1 MQSPVMPV
9 LVYGL
14 EVVLQKQKHQDTF
27 EWFNKRFLKLILS
40 LPVNV
45 ADPAVYILT
54 GILPDEAL
62 LHKRVLTLFGNIFR
76 LPQTSIEHQL
86 AKRQF
91 IGVGI
96 GGQGAKPLNNLGGG
110 GGNKPFAPSQ

>member
-45 ADPAVYILT
+45 AD
-54 GILPDEAL
+54 PDEAL

-110 GGNKPFAPSQ
+110 GNKPFAPSQ